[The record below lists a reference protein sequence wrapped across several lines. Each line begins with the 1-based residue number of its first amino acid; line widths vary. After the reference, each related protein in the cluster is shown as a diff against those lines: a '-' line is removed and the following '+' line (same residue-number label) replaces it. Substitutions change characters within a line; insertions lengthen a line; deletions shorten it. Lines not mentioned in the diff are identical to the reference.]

1 MKNYATAKSM
11 VGLMNEVNGEF
22 FLLTLVIWINFVST
36 YMLDVLEW
44 ASNSL
49 SILIVNDVILFTT
62 IFYFSVEAHH
72 KVIIKE

>member
-11 VGLMNEVNGEF
+11 VGLINEVNGEF

-49 SILIVNDVILFTT
+49 SILIVNDVILFTA

-72 KVIIKE
+72 KVIKE